1 MKWLYFPVSRNK
13 HIFNYRNKFFM
24 IFSQE
29 LDFNYNVKSQ
39 TVTVDERMN
48 KPTHKIKAKS
58 VMFYFENLIPCDN

>member
-1 MKWLYFPVSRNK
+1 
-13 HIFNYRNKFFM
+13 M